1 MNNKPIYIF
10 GHKNP
15 DTDSVCGA
23 IALSYLKNQL
33 GFNTIPCVLGN
44 VNSETKYA
52 LDYFKVKAPMFLND
66 VKLQIKDVSYH
77 KDCFID
83 KNSSIKDAM
92 DYMSKYNLTG
102 LPIVENK
109 NKYYG
114 YVSLKE
120 LAREIVN
127 GDYHKINTSYGNL
140 LNVLRGNKVLKYD
153 KEISGRVLAATFGK
167 ETFLDKVELDSN
179 SILIVGDRKVI
190 LEYAI
195 ENKVKLIIV
204 VGNLELSNEILSKAR
219 NNKVN
224 IISTPYTAYEVAKL
238 ISLSNYI
245 KDMIKYS
252 SVTFNEVDYLSD
264 FMIESKKLKHSNY
277 PIINSKSECTGLLT
291 LTDSADAV
299 KKQVILVDHNNSSQ
313 SVDGLDEAEILEV
326 VDHHNIGD
334 INTKNPIN
342 FRNSRTGCVNTIIY
356 DLFKENDIEIPPH
369 IAGLMA
375 SAIISDTL
383 LLTSPTITIR
393 DTDALINLSRIAKIK
408 YKDYGMDMLKHG
420 MSVKGLSFDN
430 LLHKDYKSF
439 KAGDYSFAIG
449 QVLTSDFDYINKK
462 MKGLVSYLDEVA
474 ENEKLKVVT
483 LFITDIFQN
492 LSYVIY
498 NSKAEDIIKESY
510 SLENVYEGVAL
521 KNVVSRK
528 MQMVP
533 YIMNTLEKK

>member
-1 MNNKPIYIF
+1 MNNRPIYIF

-15 DTDSVCGA
+15 DTDSVCAA
-23 IALSYLKNQL
+23 IALSYLKTQL

-44 VNSETKYA
+44 INSETKYA
-52 LDYFKVKAPMFLND
+52 LDYFKVKSPVFLND

-77 KDCFID
+77 KDCYID
-83 KNSSIKDAM
+83 KNLSIKDAM
-92 DYMSKYNLTG
+92 DFMSKYNLSG
-102 LPIVENK
+102 IPIVENR

-120 LAREIVN
+120 LAREIIN

-153 KEISGRVLAATFGK
+153 KEISGKVLAATFGK

-195 ENKVKLIIV
+195 ENHVKLIVV
-204 VGNLELSNEILSKAR
+204 VGNLELSQEVLSKAR
-219 NNKVN
+219 KNRIN

-245 KDMIKYS
+245 KDMVKTT

-277 PIINSKSECTGLLT
+277 PILNNKNECKGLLT
-291 LTDSADAV
+291 LTDSGDTV

-313 SVDGLDEAEILEV
+313 SVEGLDEAEILEV

-356 DLFKENDIEIPPH
+356 DLYKENNIDIPPY

-383 LLTSPTITIR
+383 LLTSPTTTIR
-393 DTDALINLSRIAKIK
+393 DTDALINLAKIAKIK
-408 YKDYGMDMLKHG
+408 YKTYGMDMLKHG
-420 MSVKGLSFDN
+420 MSVKGISFED
-430 LLHKDYKSF
+430 LLHKDYKLF
-439 KAGDYSFAIG
+439 KAGDYGFSIG
-449 QVLTSDFDYINKK
+449 QVLTTDFDYLNKK
-462 MKGLVSYLDEVA
+462 LKSIVSYLDEVA
-474 ENEKLKVVT
+474 DKDNLKVVA
-483 LFITDIFQN
+483 LFITDIFNN

-498 NSKAEDIIKESY
+498 NTKAESIIKESY
-510 SLENVYEGVAL
+510 NLDNIYEGIAL

-533 YIMNTLEKK
+533 YIMSTLEKM